1 MRSRFLSTFTT
12 AYSMRPFGD
21 GTVFKKYPEI
31 WKVFVDD
38 PDVLGRYLLAGESFD
53 RPAGDDLDLLLMKFE
68 AQQKGGEEGAESDD
82 PLEKLAYFVRS
93 MLRFAKSF

>member
-1 MRSRFLSTFTT
+1 
-12 AYSMRPFGD
+12 
-21 GTVFKKYPEI
+21 
-31 WKVFVDD
+31 
-38 PDVLGRYLLAGESFD
+38 
-53 RPAGDDLDLLLMKFE
+53 MKFE